1 VNVTKFVDETGKF
14 HLLVF
19 QREFEHEN
27 EGLWIRSLVEIVAFN
42 VRYPRKLTLLI
53 FEFDNPRYKLIT
65 ERGSR

>member
-1 VNVTKFVDETGKF
+1 MKM
-14 HLLVF
+14 
-19 QREFEHEN
+19 REF
-27 EGLWIRSLVEIVAFN
+27 GLSLFIEIIALD